1 MEKVE
6 FFFDCSSPWTYIAFH
21 NILALR
27 EELGMII
34 EWRPILVG
42 GVFNAVNTNVYR
54 SRENPVP
61 AKDAYTSKDLNDW
74 AQLSGLKILWPPS
87 VFPINSV
94 RAMRAC
100 IVALDQKRLEPFAR
114 RLFELYWGE
123 DQDISQ
129 DDALLEAA
137 SCADMNGD
145 HILNAIEKVAIK
157 SRLRKNT
164 EELIH
169 RGGFGSP
176 TMFVGKHDMY
186 FGNDRLALVKNALLT
201 QSVVEDTHKLDIS
214 SF

>member
-21 NILALR
+21 NILAMR

-42 GVFNAVNTNVYR
+42 GVFNAINTNVYR
-54 SRENPVP
+54 IRENPVP
-61 AKDAYTSKDLNDW
+61 AKDAYIGKDLNDW

-87 VFPINSV
+87 IFPINSV

-100 IVALDQKRLEPFAR
+100 IVALDQKRLEPFAQ

-123 DQDISQ
+123 DRDISQ

-137 SCADMNGD
+137 SCADMNGN
-145 HILNAIEKVAIK
+145 HILNEIEKVAIK
-157 SRLRKNT
+157 NRLRKNT
-164 EELIH
+164 EELIQ

-176 TMFVGKHDMY
+176 TIFVGQHDMY

-201 QSVVEDTHKLDIS
+201 CS
-214 SF
+214 

>member
-42 GVFNAVNTNVYR
+42 GVFNAINTNVYR
-54 SRENPVP
+54 FRDNPVP
-61 AKDAYTSKDLNDW
+61 AKEAYLGKDLADW
-74 AQLSGLKILWPPS
+74 ARLSGLRILWQPS
-87 VFPINSV
+87 IFPVNSV

-100 IVALDQKRLEPFAR
+100 IVALDQERLEPFAL
-114 RLFELYWGE
+114 RLFELYWVE

-129 DDALLEAA
+129 DGALLEAA
-137 SCADMNGD
+137 SCADVNGD
-145 HILNAIEKVAIK
+145 LILNEIEDVAIK
-157 SRLRKNT
+157 DRLRKNT

-176 TMFVGKHDMY
+176 TMFVGKDDMY
-186 FGNDRLALVKNALLT
+186 FGNDRLGLVKNALLT
-201 QSVVEDTHKLDIS
+201 RS
-214 SF
+214 

>member
-42 GVFNAVNTNVYR
+42 GVFNAINTNVYR
-54 SRENPVP
+54 FRENPVP
-61 AKDAYTSKDLNDW
+61 AKDAYTGKDLNDW

-87 VFPINSV
+87 IFPINSV

-100 IVALDQKRLEPFAR
+100 IVALDQNRLEPFAR
-114 RLFELYWGE
+114 RIFELYWGE
-123 DQDISQ
+123 DQDISE
-129 DDALLEAA
+129 DHALLEA
-137 SCADMNGD
+137 SDCAGMNGK
-145 HILNAIEKVAIK
+145 HLLEAIEKVATK
-157 SRLRKNT
+157 NRLRKNA
-164 EELIH
+164 EELID

-176 TMFVGKHDMY
+176 TMFVDKHDMY
-186 FGNDRLALVKNALLT
+186 FGNDRLVLVKKALLT
-201 QSVVEDTHKLDIS
+201 R
-214 SF
+214 